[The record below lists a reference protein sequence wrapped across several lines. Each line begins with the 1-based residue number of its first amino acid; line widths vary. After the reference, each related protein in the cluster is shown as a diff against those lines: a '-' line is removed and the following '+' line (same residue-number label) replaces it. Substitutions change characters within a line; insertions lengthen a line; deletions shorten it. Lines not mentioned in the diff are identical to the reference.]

1 MKSSGKGK
9 MRVLIT
15 VSALLGILVLS
26 SFAGVMIGVTGFNG
40 NLDTL
45 SVGYE
50 INSQTFAFANIIFP
64 LGIGIGVGSN
74 IENIFPTINF
84 GNTSTGASVG
94 NMNIGWGVIAQGD
107 FEVASGVT
115 GLLIYGGPAFI
126 IKTDLPI
133 IYSKFTFFTS
143 VGLAFANASYEEV
156 TGATITYLVATGI
169 YYVF

>member
-9 MRVLIT
+9 IRVLIA

-26 SFAGVMIGVTGFNG
+26 SFAGNYMIGVTGG
-40 NLDTL
+40 TL
-45 SVGYE
+45 SLGYE
-50 INSQTFAFANIIFP
+50 INSQTFVFTNIFLP
-64 LGIGIGVGSN
+64 PGSESIGVGSN
-74 IENIFPTINF
+74 IANIFPTINF
-84 GNTSTGASVG
+84 GNTSTGASIG

-107 FEVASGVT
+107 FAAASGAI
-115 GLLIYGGPAFI
+115 GLVIYGGPAFI

-143 VGLAFANASYEEV
+143 VGLAFESTSSEGY
-156 TGATITYLVATGI
+156 TWSTIAYSAATGI